1 MKEAMYRIVQISDTH
16 ISKYGHFLEERFDEA
31 ARTISK
37 LDPPPNIVVH
47 TGDLTDNGVLADYE
61 YALEKLKAITCKTI
75 IAAGNHDERNF
86 GQSLFREMISPL
98 EYEFDD
104 GKCKFFIMNSPE
116 PDRDEGRLG
125 RRRQTY
131 LEESLQALQ
140 EDAIRVIVFHHHL
153 VPVPHSGRE
162 MNVLEDAG
170 DILDL
175 ILRHKVNLVLMGHR
189 HVRRVLRINDTVLV
203 NAGTTSSMRTRGRF
217 GHTLNVIDIDHQGRA
232 EVAELR
238 LGEI

>member
-1 MKEAMYRIVQISDTH
+1 MQISDTH
-16 ISKYGHFLEERFDEA
+16 ISKYGQYEEGRFNEAVRIINRLEPKPD
-31 ARTISK
+31 
-37 LDPPPNIVVH
+37 IVVH

-61 YALEKLKAITCKTI
+61 LAVEKLKIINAKTI
-75 IAAGNHDERNF
+75 TAVGNHDERNF
-86 GQSLFREMISPL
+86 GQSLFRELVSPL
-98 EYEFDD
+98 EYEVDE
-104 GKCKFFIMNSPE
+104 GKFIFFIMNSPE

-131 LEESLQALQ
+131 LEERLKALPKHTVKII
-140 EDAIRVIVFHHHL
+140 AFHHHL

-175 ILRHKVNLVLMGHR
+175 VLKHKVNLVLMGHR
-189 HVRRVLRINDTVLV
+189 HVRRVLKIDSTVLV

-217 GHTLNVIDIDHQGRA
+217 GHSFNIIDIGQDGQINVTEH
-232 EVAELR
+232 R
-238 LGEI
+238 LSETE